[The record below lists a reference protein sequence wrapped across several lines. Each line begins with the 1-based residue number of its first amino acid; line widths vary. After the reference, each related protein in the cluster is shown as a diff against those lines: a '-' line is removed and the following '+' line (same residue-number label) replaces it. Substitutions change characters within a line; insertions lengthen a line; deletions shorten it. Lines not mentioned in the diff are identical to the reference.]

1 MRVQAQSQQHEAPV
15 DQIWLNSW
23 VKPVKTQRVKTS
35 TDFQTVGADTR
46 QHDITR
52 DGREIQHKCSGL
64 QHVASLIPPV
74 TPSAQN
80 MCIINAGKI
89 IQCQEKSTLDED
101 GVFEGRPP
109 PPPPPSA
116 VSGGLQQFL
125 IKSKLGNEA

>member
-1 MRVQAQSQQHEAPV
+1 M
-15 DQIWLNSW
+15 
-23 VKPVKTQRVKTS
+23 
-35 TDFQTVGADTR
+35 
-46 QHDITR
+46 
-52 DGREIQHKCSGL
+52 
-64 QHVASLIPPV
+64 ASLIPPV

-109 PPPPPSA
+109 PPSA